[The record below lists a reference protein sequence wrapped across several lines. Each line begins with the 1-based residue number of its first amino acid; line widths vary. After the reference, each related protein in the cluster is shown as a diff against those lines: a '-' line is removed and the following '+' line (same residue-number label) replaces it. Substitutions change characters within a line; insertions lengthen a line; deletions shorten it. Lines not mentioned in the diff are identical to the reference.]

1 MREYESETTHRP
13 LAYSIVKGLVCEIE
27 PVREHTGQEGG
38 GETVLMI
45 QLTPGPPLQK
55 STPNMAIYISQY
67 ILFPLVLKYIGFEL
81 ETNNFLI
88 DLH

>member
-1 MREYESETTHRP
+1 
-13 LAYSIVKGLVCEIE
+13 
-27 PVREHTGQEGG
+27 
-38 GETVLMI
+38 MI